1 MSGRPRRPGFDTQT
15 IVRLTWRGMGSQSL
29 RGNSLCPP
37 LSQCHSLHHSSPMMF
52 LSNGPCKKDSTRG
65 NGMRKGANFC
75 TTLLLFYHTSD
86 WLNQQNL
93 PKLQVAVYLFILNW
107 STIFLSTKSLPSI
120 NTAVILCEEHWKIRG
135 FYCLC
140 LRLLW
145 LVEMFP
151 HKGNYLPK
159 KSLNTFFFINL
170 LSIG

>member
-1 MSGRPRRPGFDTQT
+1 MENSVFSYSCKFNIAVISTVFILSKNWNEQNK
-15 IVRLTWRGMGSQSL
+15 LTSFSV
-29 RGNSLCPP
+29 PP
-37 LSQCHSLHHSSPMMF
+37 MHFYKTEKKRKRACL

-120 NTAVILCEEHWKIRG
+120 NTAVILCEEHWKIRS

-159 KSLNTFFFINL
+159 
-170 LSIG
+170 